1 MKLKNIISLTATF
14 VFSSIVCTAQNPESE
29 FESGTIHIGVVVSDL
44 EKSLEFYKNIIGMEE
59 TGGFGL
65 DATMGKKTGL
75 TGGEPFD
82 AKILQLKNGDQNT
95 QWKLISFNKK
105 GAQSKY
111 IQDNTGMRYI
121 TIYVNSIKPVLTR
134 LRENKIKLLGDTPI
148 RLSNG
153 KTFIL
158 IQDPDGI
165 FIELI
170 GGA

>member
-1 MKLKNIISLTATF
+1 MKSLSLFFTTTIFA
-14 VFSSIVCTAQNPESE
+14 FSFLSCYGQNTENE
-29 FESGTIHIGVVVSDL
+29 FESGAIHIGVVVSDL
-44 EKSLEFYKNIIGMEE
+44 EKSLDFYKNIIGMEE

-65 DATMGKKTGL
+65 DATMGRKTGL

-82 AKILQLKNGDQNT
+82 VKVLQLKNGEQYT
-95 QWKLISFNKK
+95 QWKLMTFNKK
-105 GAQSKY
+105 GERTKH
-111 IQDNTGMRYI
+111 IQDGTGMRYI
-121 TIYVNSIKPVLTR
+121 TINVNSIKPILTR
-134 LRENKIKLLGDTPI
+134 LRENNIKLLGDTPI

-170 GGA
+170 GDI